1 MPVGLS
7 MGVIFGGNMR
17 ILLIA
22 ILSLWAMPV
31 WAQPLK
37 VVTSITILADMVRQ
51 VGGDDVEVTSLVGP
65 NGDAHMFEPGPGD
78 VAKLAG
84 AGLLVTNGLDLEG
97 WMDRLIQSAA
107 YHGPLVVAAR
117 DVATV
122 THEEEGQRQK
132 DPHAWQDV
140 MRGRA
145 YVAQITIGLIKVD
158 PAHAEAYRA
167 RASAY
172 DKSLAALNLWVKEQI
187 ASVPKDKRKVIT
199 SHDAF
204 GYFAD
209 AYGVQFQAP
218 RGINT
223 EAEPKAGELAELIK
237 QVRATGV
244 TAVFLEN
251 MAETKSAELLVR
263 EAGAVIGGTLYVDSL
278 SASDGP
284 AATYVAMFRHNVPLL
299 RDAMLKNK

>member
-1 MPVGLS
+1 MPVGSS

-51 VGGDDVEVTSLVGP
+51 VGGEDVEVTSLVGP
-65 NGDAHMFEPGPGD
+65 NGDAHVFEPGPAD
-78 VAKLAG
+78 VAKLSS

-107 YHGPLVVAAR
+107 YRGPLVVAAR
-117 DVATV
+117 DVSIV
-122 THEEEGQRQK
+122 NHEEEGKREK

-145 YVAQITIGLIKVD
+145 YVAQITVGLIKVD

-167 RASAY
+167 RATVY

-187 ASVPKDKRKVIT
+187 ALVPKDKRKVIT

-209 AYGVQFQAP
+209 AYGVKFMAP

-237 QVRATGV
+237 QVRSTGV
-244 TAVFLEN
+244 TALFLEN
-251 MAETKSAELLVR
+251 MAETKSADLLVR

-278 SASDGP
+278 SAKDGP
-284 AATYVAMFRHNVPLL
+284 ASTYEAMFRHNVPLL